1 MKISREIKTGVI
13 AVVIIILFIWS
24 YSFLKDSSFTDKT
37 RTFYAEYFNVQGM
50 IPASPVLINGLKV
63 GKIADITF
71 HPTKK
76 GVLIAHIELSNDIKF
91 SKNSVAQIFS
101 PDFISG
107 KSLKIDLALDGAEI
121 ARKGD
126 TLIGRADVG
135 ILGMINEQI
144 APLQAKVESFIVNSD
159 TVMKNINKVLDV
171 KNQKNI
177 EKSLENLNL
186 TLEKF
191 KEISYKADKIIKDNN
206 IKIDSIF
213 DYANRS
219 MRSFSQMADSLQKV
233 DLAATVKKLQYTLD
247 GVNQIL
253 DSIENGQGTL
263 GKLVNDEALYKNLE
277 GSSKELEELLREMKE
292 HPKRF
297 VHFSVFG
304 KKEATYQESEES
316 KTSK

>member
-1 MKISREIKTGVI
+1 MKVSREVKTGVI
-13 AVVIIILFIWS
+13 AIVIIILFIWS
-24 YSFLKDSSFTDKT
+24 YSFLKNSSFTEKT
-37 RTFYAEYFNVQGM
+37 RTFYAEYSNVQGL
-50 IPASPVLINGLKV
+50 IPTSPVVINGLKV
-63 GKIADITF
+63 GRIADITF
-71 HPTKK
+71 HKTKP
-76 GVLIAHIELSNDIKF
+76 GILITHIELKNDIEF
-91 SKNSVAQIFS
+91 SKNSIAQIFS

-107 KSLKIDLALDGAEI
+107 KSMKIDLALDGAEI

-126 TLIGRADVG
+126 TLTGKADVG

-159 TVMKNINKVLDV
+159 TVMKNINTVLNV

-177 EKSLENLNL
+177 EKSLNNLNL

-213 DYANRS
+213 NYADRS
-219 MRSFSQMADSLQKV
+219 MRSFAQMADSLQKV
-233 DLAATVKKLQYTLD
+233 DLAATVKKIQYTLD

-253 DSIENGQGTL
+253 DSIDNGQGTL

-297 VHFSVFG
+297 VHFSLFG
-304 KKEATYQESEES
+304 KKEATYQEDEETKS
-316 KTSK
+316 QK